1 MKLLSTRSWHA
12 DENAVPPS
20 PDGPPSWETVEELVS
35 YLAGTRT
42 VFPSAISDSNWI
54 SRYEPGRRLMLETD
68 DRSSWIQLEHVR
80 ACWETFE
87 RMGRI
92 SRSDVLEP
100 GRCSAFMMALF
111 VQLPGVVRDW
121 KDEGALV
128 LADAS

>member
-1 MKLLSTRSWHA
+1 MKLGSTRSWHA

-20 PDGPPSWETVEELVS
+20 ADGPPSWAAVEELVA

-54 SRYEPGRRLMLETD
+54 SRYEPGKRLMLETD

-80 ACWETFE
+80 VCWETFE
-87 RMGRI
+87 RTRRI
-92 SRSDVLEP
+92 SRPDVLEP

-111 VQLPGVVRDW
+111 GQLPGVVRDRT
-121 KDEGALV
+121 DGGALV
-128 LADAS
+128 LADAG